1 MVFVFLWFVYFLV
14 ENIYMLYEY
23 LLALRFS
30 FVFYYMLVCIC
41 VFLSLFWIDVRTISL
56 KLNVFYFY

>member
-30 FVFYYMLVCIC
+30 FAFYYMLVCIC